1 MASSSAKT
9 LLSPSGLSS
18 FRRFLQDKLPALQQS
33 PILLISSEPANDD
46 AQSSPH
52 QKQVAESTQLVQFTL
67 AQQFGLRTVPSSI
80 SSAFPTVLDM
90 EERFEL
96 LRRTGASS
104 VVAVGSGAA
113 MDLAKAMPFERD
125 LEHLILVPSTYA
137 AVLASSSSHSL
148 FLDPVEETLV
158 PSPTIATTDTSTD
171 TDTTKCTTTI
181 VPLDVHLM
189 APVVEDSS
197 SHVLYAS
204 MAIILDA
211 CYRKSDHPLLP
222 EMLTKVH
229 DLLDASSPGTAALDH
244 DTCVQLLYQ
253 SGKLL
258 SYGLGSEDRSIP
270 IALSASLIPRIFP
283 HVHALT
289 LLASL
294 VPGLCHVLMEDSSRS
309 ATIDAQVN
317 KLVTRIQ
324 QHDDYSIPQLTVADE
339 SLEGFSVPDM
349 ALSHI
354 RSNQTVWNCLD
365 VPDAT
370 LTEILQHSM
379 KKR

>member
-9 LLSPSGLSS
+9 LLSPSGISS

-46 AQSSPH
+46 AQLSSNK
-52 QKQVAESTQLVQFTL
+52 KQVAESTQLVQFTL
-67 AQQFGLRTVPSSI
+67 AQQFGLRTVPSTI
-80 SSAFPTVLDM
+80 SSAFPTVQDM

-158 PSPTIATTDTSTD
+158 PSPTMATADTSTG
-171 TDTTKCTTTI
+171 TCTTTI

-204 MAIILDA
+204 LAIVLDA

-229 DLLDASSPGTAALDH
+229 DLLDASPPGTAALDH

-253 SGKLL
+253 SGGLL

-289 LLASL
+289 FLASL
-294 VPGLCHVLMEDSSRS
+294 VPGLCHVLMEDSTRS

-317 KLVTRIQ
+317 KLVVRIQ
-324 QHDDYSIPQLTVADE
+324 QHDDFSIPQLTVADE